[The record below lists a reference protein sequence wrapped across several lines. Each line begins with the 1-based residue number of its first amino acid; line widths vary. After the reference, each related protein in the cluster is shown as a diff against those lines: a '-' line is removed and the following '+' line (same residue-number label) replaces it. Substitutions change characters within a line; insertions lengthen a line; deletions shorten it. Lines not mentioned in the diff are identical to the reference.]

1 MFNPEEKIMPI
12 EEILHEDEF
21 TGRVEILR
29 ELEDWIEQ
37 IGRVGAGSTSIIAP
51 RRMGKTVLL
60 DRLVN
65 TVFYKPEYK
74 VAPFYIKM
82 KREETTLRKFLLL
95 YATEFFRQYIA
106 YCQQDPILYRRTDM
120 KIEELLEI
128 NSENKA
134 VKLAQQYIGYFIK
147 RYNTSSHE
155 DARNHWDEFIKVP
168 EQLASF
174 SGTRVAILIDEF
186 QDMKFYIYDTDDDG
200 LEIWKDKVQ
209 GKLSYAAVDLTAT
222 FDRTSLSKKAPMLVC
237 GSAVTLI
244 FRTVMGGPLGGRFGF
259 KYLRALS
266 IDDGAT
272 LISNLVRLYTKG
284 NTISEENAIYASTA
298 VNGHPYYLYCIA
310 TSDIS
315 DKRFDTFETID
326 KIVDYEIDQGKIAG
340 FWYTHFEDNKQAINN
355 DNDKTIGKKILY
367 FITKYNGKKIYP
379 KEIAE
384 KIGASVEAVE
394 IKLDKLYYAD
404 IIRKGPEGYNG
415 FYDICLMKYIQLHY
429 KEGLESLEKIDL
441 SQRGT
446 FALLKGHYLELV
458 VQGILTKFHGEEL
471 EGVLLGTDGKVKV
484 PTFDYANS
492 KHVIGNSKEY
502 QIDVVA
508 ANEVTKEI
516 WVTEC
521 KYTESK
527 IGIEIIKKAAEMRK
541 AYIEERKREGLAVQ
555 FKVKLWIVSTGGF
568 TFEALEYMKKIQDI
582 YYCDYLG
589 INTINK
595 KYGASINIPI
605 FKKIIP

>member
-1 MFNPEEKIMPI
+1 MFDSEKKIMPV

-29 ELEDWIEQ
+29 ELTDWIEQ

-65 TVFYKPEYK
+65 IVFYKPEYK
-74 VAPFYIKM
+74 VAPFYIKI

-106 YCQQDPILYRRTDM
+106 YCIQDVNLYKRTTM
-120 KIEELLEI
+120 KLERLLMIES
-128 NSENKA
+128 NNKA
-134 VKLAQQYIGYFIK
+134 VTIAKEYIEDFLD
-147 RYNTSSHE
+147 RFNSSNYE
-155 DARNHWDEFIKVP
+155 DSRNHWDEFIKIP
-168 EQLASF
+168 EQIAVAS
-174 SGTRVAILIDEF
+174 GIRVTIIIDEF
-186 QDMKFYIYDTDDDG
+186 QDLKFYVYDTNDEG
-200 LEIWKDKVQ
+200 VENL
-209 GKLSYAAVDLTAT
+209 KLRAGENMSLAAVDLTAT

-259 KYLRALS
+259 KYLKALS

-284 NTISEENAIYASTA
+284 NTITEENAIYASTA
-298 VNGHPYYLYCIA
+298 VNGHPYYLYCMA
-310 TSDIS
+310 TSDIL

-326 KIVDYEIDQGKIAG
+326 KIVDYEIEHGKIAG
-340 FWYTHFEDNKQAINN
+340 FWYTHFDDNKKAINN
-355 DNDKTIGKKILY
+355 DNDKSLGKKILY
-367 FITKYNGKKIYP
+367 YITKYNGKKIYP

-384 KIGASVEAVE
+384 KIGASIEDVE

-404 IIRKGPEGYNG
+404 IIRKGPEGYSG
-415 FYDICLMKYIQLHY
+415 FYDICLMKYIQSHY
-429 KEGLESLEKIDL
+429 KEGLEEIEEIDL

-446 FALLKGHYLELV
+446 FAFLKGHYLELV
-458 VQGILTKFHGEEL
+458 VQGILTKFNGEEL
-471 EGVLLGTDGKVKV
+471 EGNLFGTEGRLTV

-492 KHVIGNSKEY
+492 KHVMGNSGEY

-508 ANEVTKEI
+508 SNEVTKEI

-521 KYTESK
+521 KYTERK
-527 IGIEIIKKAAEMRK
+527 IGIDTVKKAEEMRK
-541 AYIEERKREGLAVQ
+541 AYIEERKREGLTTK
-555 FKVKLWIVSTGGF
+555 FKVMLWIISTGGF
-568 TFEALEYMKKIQDI
+568 TDEALEFIKKIQDVF
-582 YYCDYLG
+582 YSDYTC

-595 KYGASINIPI
+595 KYGSSINIPI
-605 FKKIIP
+605 FKKVR